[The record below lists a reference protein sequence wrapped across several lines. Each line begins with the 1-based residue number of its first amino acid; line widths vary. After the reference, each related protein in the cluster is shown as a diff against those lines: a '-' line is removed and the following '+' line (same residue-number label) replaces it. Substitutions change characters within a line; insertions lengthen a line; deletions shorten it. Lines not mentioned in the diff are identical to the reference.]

1 MTRRPLGSS
10 IATWLLTGVLLAA
23 ATPAESIDL
32 RFSGAQ
38 VNGTGDV
45 TGLNGAYGVTVSP
58 DGKQVYVA
66 GELDNALA
74 VFSRDPATGA
84 LTFVEVEHDTVGGVA
99 GLKGAHAVVLSP
111 DGAHVYVAS
120 SVADAVVV
128 FSRDAAS
135 GALSFVETK
144 RDNKGKVNGL
154 NGAESVAVSPDG
166 LHVYVAGRN
175 DNAIAV
181 FERDVASGMLTFVEE
196 QRSGTGGVEGLLGAK
211 SVAVSPDGAHVYA
224 AGSLDD
230 AVAVFGRD
238 ATTGKLTFVEAQ
250 REGANGI
257 TGLAGARAVTLSP
270 DGANLYVAGATD
282 DALAVFSREAATG
295 RLTFVEAQH
304 DGAGGVNGLNGANAV
319 AISPDGTYVYVT
331 GSVDGALAVFQRD
344 AATGALTFV
353 EQKRNGVG
361 GVAGLHGAA
370 AVAVSPDGYSIYAT
384 GSTSDAVAD
393 FEVRRCSDGVLDPD
407 EQCDDGNRED
417 GDCCSSSCQ
426 LEPATTVCRPAAGP
440 CDVAELCTGSS
451 PTCPADTFEPATFE
465 CRPAAGPCDEAELCT
480 GTSSG
485 CPVDTFKPATFECRP
500 AAGDCDVAEACTG
513 LSAAC
518 PSDRKRS
525 GVCRPSA
532 GSCDAAETCDGTSD
546 SCPQDRSAPDG
557 TPCDDGNTCTQNE
570 TCQQGGCVGGDQVG
584 CNDGD
589 ACTVDT
595 CDPLLGCVNQHLEGP
610 AGVTCLCTGG
620 LEPPTCQG
628 QTLPPGV
635 RGRFARACGL
645 IQRAGAKTTR
655 ARMAKAA
662 RTLKAAAN
670 VASQA
675 GRRGSISAQCAA
687 ALSSTLVDAD
697 VRAQRLAEIR

>member
-211 SVAVSPDGAHVYA
+211 SVA
-224 AGSLDD
+224 
-230 AVAVFGRD
+230 
-238 ATTGKLTFVEAQ
+238 
-250 REGANGI
+250 
-257 TGLAGARAVTLSP
+257 
-270 DGANLYVAGATD
+270 
-282 DALAVFSREAATG
+282 
-295 RLTFVEAQH
+295 
-304 DGAGGVNGLNGANAV
+304 
-319 AISPDGTYVYVT
+319 ISPDGTYVYVT

-426 LEPATTVCRPAAGP
+426 LEPATTVCRPATGP
-440 CDVAELCTGSS
+440 CDVTELCTGSS
-451 PTCPADTFEPATFE
+451 PTCPADAFEPATFE

-635 RGRFARACGL
+635 RRRFARACGL

>member
-224 AGSLDD
+224 AGALDD

-238 ATTGKLTFVEAQ
+238 
-250 REGANGI
+250 
-257 TGLAGARAVTLSP
+257 
-270 DGANLYVAGATD
+270 
-282 DALAVFSREAATG
+282 AATG

-319 AISPDGTYVYVT
+319 AIRPDGTYAYVT

-353 EQKRNGVG
+353 EQKPNGVG
-361 GVAGLHGAA
+361 GVAGL
-370 AVAVSPDGYSIYAT
+370 
-384 GSTSDAVAD
+384 
-393 FEVRRCSDGVLDPD
+393 
-407 EQCDDGNRED
+407 
-417 GDCCSSSCQ
+417 
-426 LEPATTVCRPAAGP
+426 
-440 CDVAELCTGSS
+440 
-451 PTCPADTFEPATFE
+451 
-465 CRPAAGPCDEAELCT
+465 
-480 GTSSG
+480 
-485 CPVDTFKPATFECRP
+485 
-500 AAGDCDVAEACTG
+500 
-513 LSAAC
+513 
-518 PSDRKRS
+518 
-525 GVCRPSA
+525 
-532 GSCDAAETCDGTSD
+532 
-546 SCPQDRSAPDG
+546 
-557 TPCDDGNTCTQNE
+557 
-570 TCQQGGCVGGDQVG
+570 
-584 CNDGD
+584 
-589 ACTVDT
+589 
-595 CDPLLGCVNQHLEGP
+595 
-610 AGVTCLCTGG
+610 
-620 LEPPTCQG
+620 
-628 QTLPPGV
+628 
-635 RGRFARACGL
+635 
-645 IQRAGAKTTR
+645 
-655 ARMAKAA
+655 
-662 RTLKAAAN
+662 
-670 VASQA
+670 
-675 GRRGSISAQCAA
+675 
-687 ALSSTLVDAD
+687 
-697 VRAQRLAEIR
+697 

>member
-1 MTRRPLGSS
+1 MTRRPLRSS
-10 IATWLLTGVLLAA
+10 IATWLLTGVLLGAA
-23 ATPAESIDL
+23 APAESIDL

-45 TGLNGAYGVTVSP
+45 AGLNGAYGVTVSP

-111 DGAHVYVAS
+111 DGA
-120 SVADAVVV
+120 D
-128 FSRDAAS
+128 
-135 GALSFVETK
+135 
-144 RDNKGKVNGL
+144 
-154 NGAESVAVSPDG
+154 
-166 LHVYVAGRN
+166 
-175 DNAIAV
+175 
-181 FERDVASGMLTFVEE
+181 
-196 QRSGTGGVEGLLGAK
+196 
-211 SVAVSPDGAHVYA
+211 
-224 AGSLDD
+224 
-230 AVAVFGRD
+230 
-238 ATTGKLTFVEAQ
+238 
-250 REGANGI
+250 
-257 TGLAGARAVTLSP
+257 
-270 DGANLYVAGATD
+270 LYVAGATD
-282 DALAVFSREAATG
+282 DALAVFSRDAATG

-426 LEPATTVCRPAAGP
+426 LEPATTVCRPAAGS
-440 CDVAELCTGSS
+440 CDVAELCTGTSGA
-451 PTCPADTFEPATFE
+451 CPAD
-465 CRPAAGPCDEAELCT
+465 
-480 GTSSG
+480 S
-485 CPVDTFKPATFECRP
+485 FKPATFECRP

-557 TPCDDGNTCTQNE
+557 TPCDDGNACTQNE
-570 TCQQGGCVGGDQVG
+570 TCQQGGCIGGDQVG

>member
-45 TGLNGAYGVTVSP
+45 AGLNGTYGVTVSP

-99 GLKGAHAVVLSP
+99 GLKGAHAVVLGP

-282 DALAVFSREAATG
+282 DALAVFSRDAATG

-331 GSVDGALAVFQRD
+331 GSVDAALAVFQRD

-370 AVAVSPDGYSIYAT
+370 AVAS
-384 GSTSDAVAD
+384 ST
-393 FEVRRCSDGVLDPD
+393 PT
-407 EQCDDGNRED
+407 
-417 GDCCSSSCQ
+417 SC
-426 LEPATTVCRPAAGP
+426 ATT
-440 CDVAELCTGSS
+440 
-451 PTCPADTFEPATFE
+451 
-465 CRPAAGPCDEAELCT
+465 
-480 GTSSG
+480 GT
-485 CPVDTFKPATFECRP
+485 
-500 AAGDCDVAEACTG
+500 
-513 LSAAC
+513 
-518 PSDRKRS
+518 
-525 GVCRPSA
+525 
-532 GSCDAAETCDGTSD
+532 
-546 SCPQDRSAPDG
+546 
-557 TPCDDGNTCTQNE
+557 
-570 TCQQGGCVGGDQVG
+570 
-584 CNDGD
+584 
-589 ACTVDT
+589 
-595 CDPLLGCVNQHLEGP
+595 
-610 AGVTCLCTGG
+610 
-620 LEPPTCQG
+620 
-628 QTLPPGV
+628 
-635 RGRFARACGL
+635 
-645 IQRAGAKTTR
+645 
-655 ARMAKAA
+655 ARMA
-662 RTLKAAAN
+662 T
-670 VASQA
+670 
-675 GRRGSISAQCAA
+675 A
-687 ALSSTLVDAD
+687 ALRAASSSPRRRCAGLRQAPATWPSSAPGPA
-697 VRAQRLAEIR
+697 RPARPIPSSPRRSSAAPRPETATSRKPARG

>member
-1 MTRRPLGSS
+1 MARRPLGSS
-10 IATWLLTGVLLAA
+10 IPTWLLTGLLRGPPA
-23 ATPAESIDL
+23 PAESTAL
-32 RFSGAQ
+32 RFRGAQ

-45 TGLNGAYGVTVSP
+45 AGLNGAYGVTVSP

-84 LTFVEVEHDTVGGVA
+84 LTFVEVERDAVGGVA
-99 GLKGAHAVVLSP
+99 GLKGAHAVVVSP
-111 DGAHVYVAS
+111 NGAHVYVAS

-135 GALSFVETK
+135 GALSFVERK
-144 RDNKGKVNGL
+144 RDNTGNVNGL

-181 FERDVASGMLTFVEE
+181 FQRDVASGMLTFVEV

-250 REGANGI
+250 REGANGV

-282 DALAVFSREAATG
+282 DALAVFSRDAATG

-319 AISPDGTYVYVT
+319 ATSPDGTYVYVT
-331 GSVDGALAVFQRD
+331 GSVDAALAVFQRD

-393 FEVRRCSDGVLDPD
+393 FEVRRCGDGVLDPD

-451 PTCPADTFEPATFE
+451 PICPADTFEPATF
-465 CRPAAGPCDEAELCT
+465 G
-480 GTSSG
+480 
-485 CPVDTFKPATFECRP
+485 
-500 AAGDCDVAEACTG
+500 
-513 LSAAC
+513 
-518 PSDRKRS
+518 
-525 GVCRPSA
+525 
-532 GSCDAAETCDGTSD
+532 
-546 SCPQDRSAPDG
+546 
-557 TPCDDGNTCTQNE
+557 
-570 TCQQGGCVGGDQVG
+570 
-584 CNDGD
+584 
-589 ACTVDT
+589 
-595 CDPLLGCVNQHLEGP
+595 
-610 AGVTCLCTGG
+610 
-620 LEPPTCQG
+620 
-628 QTLPPGV
+628 
-635 RGRFARACGL
+635 
-645 IQRAGAKTTR
+645 
-655 ARMAKAA
+655 
-662 RTLKAAAN
+662 
-670 VASQA
+670 
-675 GRRGSISAQCAA
+675 
-687 ALSSTLVDAD
+687 
-697 VRAQRLAEIR
+697 

>member
-10 IATWLLTGVLLAA
+10 IATWPLTGVLLAA

-99 GLKGAHAVVLSP
+99 
-111 DGAHVYVAS
+111 
-120 SVADAVVV
+120 
-128 FSRDAAS
+128 
-135 GALSFVETK
+135 
-144 RDNKGKVNGL
+144 
-154 NGAESVAVSPDG
+154 
-166 LHVYVAGRN
+166 
-175 DNAIAV
+175 
-181 FERDVASGMLTFVEE
+181 
-196 QRSGTGGVEGLLGAK
+196 GLLGAK

-426 LEPATTVCRPAAGP
+426 LEPATTVCRPATGP
-440 CDVAELCTGSS
+440 CDVTELCTGSS
-451 PTCPADTFEPATFE
+451 PTCPADAFEPATFE

-485 CPVDTFKPATFECRP
+485 CPVDTF
-500 AAGDCDVAEACTG
+500 
-513 LSAAC
+513 
-518 PSDRKRS
+518 
-525 GVCRPSA
+525 
-532 GSCDAAETCDGTSD
+532 
-546 SCPQDRSAPDG
+546 
-557 TPCDDGNTCTQNE
+557 
-570 TCQQGGCVGGDQVG
+570 
-584 CNDGD
+584 
-589 ACTVDT
+589 
-595 CDPLLGCVNQHLEGP
+595 
-610 AGVTCLCTGG
+610 
-620 LEPPTCQG
+620 
-628 QTLPPGV
+628 
-635 RGRFARACGL
+635 
-645 IQRAGAKTTR
+645 
-655 ARMAKAA
+655 
-662 RTLKAAAN
+662 
-670 VASQA
+670 
-675 GRRGSISAQCAA
+675 
-687 ALSSTLVDAD
+687 
-697 VRAQRLAEIR
+697 

>member
-99 GLKGAHAVVLSP
+99 GLKGAHA
-111 DGAHVYVAS
+111 
-120 SVADAVVV
+120 VV

-270 DGANLYVAGATD
+270 DGADLYVAGATD
-282 DALAVFSREAATG
+282 DALAVFSRDAATG

-319 AISPDGTYVYVT
+319 ATSPDGTYVYVT

-344 AATGALTFV
+344 AAT
-353 EQKRNGVG
+353 
-361 GVAGLHGAA
+361 
-370 AVAVSPDGYSIYAT
+370 
-384 GSTSDAVAD
+384 
-393 FEVRRCSDGVLDPD
+393 
-407 EQCDDGNRED
+407 
-417 GDCCSSSCQ
+417 
-426 LEPATTVCRPAAGP
+426 
-440 CDVAELCTGSS
+440 
-451 PTCPADTFEPATFE
+451 
-465 CRPAAGPCDEAELCT
+465 
-480 GTSSG
+480 
-485 CPVDTFKPATFECRP
+485 
-500 AAGDCDVAEACTG
+500 
-513 LSAAC
+513 
-518 PSDRKRS
+518 
-525 GVCRPSA
+525 
-532 GSCDAAETCDGTSD
+532 
-546 SCPQDRSAPDG
+546 
-557 TPCDDGNTCTQNE
+557 
-570 TCQQGGCVGGDQVG
+570 
-584 CNDGD
+584 
-589 ACTVDT
+589 
-595 CDPLLGCVNQHLEGP
+595 
-610 AGVTCLCTGG
+610 
-620 LEPPTCQG
+620 
-628 QTLPPGV
+628 
-635 RGRFARACGL
+635 
-645 IQRAGAKTTR
+645 
-655 ARMAKAA
+655 
-662 RTLKAAAN
+662 
-670 VASQA
+670 
-675 GRRGSISAQCAA
+675 
-687 ALSSTLVDAD
+687 
-697 VRAQRLAEIR
+697 

>member
-84 LTFVEVEHDTVGGVA
+84 LTFVEVEHDTVGGAA
-99 GLKGAHAVVLSP
+99 GLKGAHAVVVSP

-135 GALSFVETK
+135 GALSFVERK
-144 RDNKGKVNGL
+144 RNRGNVSGL

-250 REGANGI
+250 RDGANGI
-257 TGLAGARAVTLSP
+257 TGLAGARAVTLSL
-270 DGANLYVAGATD
+270 DGADLYVAGATD
-282 DALAVFSREAATG
+282 DALAVFSRDAATG
-295 RLTFVEAQH
+295 KLTFVEAQH

-319 AISPDGTYVYVT
+319 ATSPDGTYVYVT
-331 GSVDGALAVFQRD
+331 GSVDAALAVFQRD

-426 LEPATTVCRPAAGP
+426 LEPATTVSPPATAP
-440 CDVAELCTGSS
+440 CDVTELCTASR
-451 PTCPADTFEPATFE
+451 PAQPADAVDPVTFE
-465 CRPAAGPCDEAELCT
+465 CRPAAG
-480 GTSSG
+480 S
-485 CPVDTFKPATFECRP
+485 
-500 AAGDCDVAEACTG
+500 CDVPE
-513 LSAAC
+513 L
-518 PSDRKRS
+518 
-525 GVCRPSA
+525 
-532 GSCDAAETCDGTSD
+532 
-546 SCPQDRSAPDG
+546 
-557 TPCDDGNTCTQNE
+557 
-570 TCQQGGCVGGDQVG
+570 
-584 CNDGD
+584 
-589 ACTVDT
+589 
-595 CDPLLGCVNQHLEGP
+595 
-610 AGVTCLCTGG
+610 
-620 LEPPTCQG
+620 
-628 QTLPPGV
+628 
-635 RGRFARACGL
+635 
-645 IQRAGAKTTR
+645 
-655 ARMAKAA
+655 
-662 RTLKAAAN
+662 
-670 VASQA
+670 
-675 GRRGSISAQCAA
+675 
-687 ALSSTLVDAD
+687 
-697 VRAQRLAEIR
+697 

>member
-66 GELDNALA
+66 GELADALA

-144 RDNKGKVNGL
+144 
-154 NGAESVAVSPDG
+154 
-166 LHVYVAGRN
+166 
-175 DNAIAV
+175 
-181 FERDVASGMLTFVEE
+181 
-196 QRSGTGGVEGLLGAK
+196 
-211 SVAVSPDGAHVYA
+211 
-224 AGSLDD
+224 
-230 AVAVFGRD
+230 
-238 ATTGKLTFVEAQ
+238 
-250 REGANGI
+250 
-257 TGLAGARAVTLSP
+257 
-270 DGANLYVAGATD
+270 
-282 DALAVFSREAATG
+282 
-295 RLTFVEAQH
+295 H

-331 GSVDGALAVFQRD
+331 GTVDGALAVFQRD

-465 CRPAAGPCDEAELCT
+465 CRPAAGSCDVPELCT
-480 GTSSG
+480 GTTG
-485 CPVDTFKPATFECRP
+485 ACPADTFKPATFECRP
-500 AAGDCDVAEACTG
+500 AAGDCDVAAACTG

-697 VRAQRLAEIR
+697 VRAQQLAEIR